1 MAPMAWI
8 VIITMTA
15 SYQKIFDP
23 NPRIGFLSY
32 VNVLTAQLAAGKIPA
47 AKIAETQRIIF
58 NQRLDAA
65 VTAIL
70 AAMVAVLIIE
80 ALIQWYGLLSR
91 RTEPTLHESPYVAT
105 QWAPGFTGVAH
116 GDD

>member
-1 MAPMAWI
+1 MAWL

-47 AKIAETQRIIF
+47 AKIAETQHLIF
-58 NQRLDAA
+58 NQRLDAI
-65 VTAIL
+65 VTTVL

-80 ALIQWYGLLSR
+80 ALIQWYALLSR
-91 RTEPTLHESPYVAT
+91 RKLPVLHEAPYVAT

>member
-1 MAPMAWI
+1 MVPMAWI
-8 VIITMTA
+8 VIVTMTA

-32 VNVLTAQLAAGKIPA
+32 VNALTAQIASGKIPA
-47 AKIAETQRIIF
+47 AKIADTQHLIF
-58 NQRLDAA
+58 NQRMDAV
-65 VTAIL
+65 VTVVL

-80 ALIQWYGLLSR
+80 ALFQWYRILSQ
-91 RTEPTLHESPYVAT
+91 RTQPVLHETPYVAT